1 MAMVLNESTD
11 RVRIKIMRPKSI
23 AEASQ
28 CISAVREGIT
38 VVLGLGGMNPD
49 EAQRIVDFV
58 AGGVLALDGHRS
70 RISEEEVV
78 LFAPILAKINL
89 VSTETKE
96 AA

>member
-70 RISEEEVV
+70 RISEEVV
-78 LFAPILAKINL
+78 LFAPILAQINL